1 MSSMFARPA
10 YRDRS
15 RKVMEVFVRHGFED
29 LLVTMGLKRFLPPG
43 ARPSEKSTEEG
54 LRAEHLRQAFEELGP
69 TYIKLGQYLATRP
82 DVTPISFIEELA
94 RIRDRGE
101 AVEPARLKGQV
112 ERELGRPL
120 DELFE
125 HFDGE
130 PIVSTSLTQ
139 IHRARLRTNDSLP
152 GVQDVTVKAI
162 RPGVE
167 ESVEIDLALFEEL
180 AGSLQ
185 ETSLGQRHPLTRLVS
200 ELRAAMRAELDLSRE
215 SGDCARLRESLSGF
229 EYLRVPR
236 PLPELSGHRVFVAE
250 HIQGVSLSDS
260 LGKERRR
267 RLADELWRAYLKQ
280 ILVDGIVHHHLQPDN
295 IVLDEQDRVV
305 IQEPGAVAY
314 LSRETRLR
322 LMVLLLALL
331 ERDGERAA
339 AACLEIGY
347 PGSKFKERDFAGEVG
362 RVVARYSGS
371 AMGELAL
378 ELVATAFRHD
388 VQIPAEV
395 MLLGKTLS
403 GLESLCLRL
412 EPEMEQAA
420 TMREVVSSLL
430 GGEVSRELSTQRMLA
445 TAVGLR
451 SFLDEVPSNL
461 RRIIGLASSNELR
474 LGIRL
479 EPDEQMQSVAQK
491 VANRVTIGLITAAL
505 IIGSA
510 LMLNVDA
517 TWKVGGY
524 PLFALV
530 GFLTAAGFGL
540 YYVSKTLSRDK

>member
-1 MSSMFARPA
+1 
-10 YRDRS
+10 
-15 RKVMEVFVRHGFED
+15 MEVFVRHGFED
-29 LLVTMGLKRFLPPG
+29 LLVTVGLGRFLPRGGRPAEKTTVG
-43 ARPSEKSTEEG
+43 AR
-54 LRAEHLRQAFEELGP
+54 AAHLRQAFEELGP
-69 TYIKLGQYLATRP
+69 TFIKLGQYLSIRP
-82 DVTPISFIEELA
+82 DITPISFVEELA
-94 RIRDRGE
+94 RVRDLGP

-112 ERELGRPL
+112 ERELGRPF

-139 IHRARLRTNDSLP
+139 VHRARLRSNGSLP
-152 GVQDVTVKAI
+152 DVQEVTVKLI

-185 ETSLGQRHPLTRLVS
+185 ETSLGQRYPLASFAS

-215 SGDCARLRESLSGF
+215 AGDSERLRESLSAY

-236 PLPELSGHRVFVAE
+236 PLPELCGPRIFVAE
-250 HIQGVSLSDS
+250 HIHGVSLSDS

-280 ILVDGIVHHHLQPDN
+280 ILVEGIVHRHVQPDN
-295 IVLDEQDRVV
+295 IVLDDQDRVV
-305 IQEPGAVAY
+305 IQEPGSVRY

-339 AACLEIGY
+339 AACVEIGY
-347 PGSKFKERDFAGEVG
+347 PGSKLKERDFAREVG
-362 RVVARYSGS
+362 RVVARYSGPGV
-371 AMGELAL
+371 GELAL
-378 ELVATAFRHD
+378 ELAATAFRHD
-388 VQIPAEV
+388 VQIPPE
-395 MLLGKTLS
+395 MIILGKTLS
-403 GLESLCLRL
+403 GLESLCFRL
-412 EPEMEQAA
+412 EPETAPAA

-461 RRIIGLASSNELR
+461 RRIIGRASSNELQF
-474 LGIRL
+474 GIRL
-479 EPDEQMQSVAQK
+479 EQDKEMQSVAQK
-491 VANRVTIGLITAAL
+491 IANRVTIALIIAAL
-505 IIGSA
+505 IVGSA

-517 TWKVGGY
+517 TWRVGGY
-524 PLFALV
+524 PLFGLA
-530 GFLTAAGFGL
+530 GFLLAAGFGI
-540 YYVSKTLSRDK
+540 YFVGKTLSRDK